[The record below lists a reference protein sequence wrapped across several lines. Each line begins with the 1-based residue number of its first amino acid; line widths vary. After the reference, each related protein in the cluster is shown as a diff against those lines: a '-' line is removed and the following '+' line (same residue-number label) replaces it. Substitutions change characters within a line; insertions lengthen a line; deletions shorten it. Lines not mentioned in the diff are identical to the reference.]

1 MVDALCNLENIPKH
15 CLKQI
20 GTERSHNYG
29 CRSLNEQVLLDLTFS
44 HRGLS
49 VYPSFVKLSGE
60 IIYELEQKLSVQ
72 LKSRC

>member
-29 CRSLNEQVLLDLTFS
+29 CKSLNEQLSLLSKTIQ
-44 HRGLS
+44 GLS
-49 VYPSFVKLSGE
+49 NKVEK
-60 IIYELEQKLSVQ
+60 
-72 LKSRC
+72 